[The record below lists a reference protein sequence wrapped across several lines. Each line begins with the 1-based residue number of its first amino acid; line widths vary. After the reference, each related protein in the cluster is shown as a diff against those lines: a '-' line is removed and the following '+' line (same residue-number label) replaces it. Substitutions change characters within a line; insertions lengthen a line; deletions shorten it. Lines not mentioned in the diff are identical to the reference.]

1 MKSPSSEQILSK
13 GSIGELHLTCKFRS
27 YFGHPAQLINML
39 LSIRFSTRGALLPAM
54 RAMPTQLARR
64 AILNRQAVRGITDL
78 LKEPSESG
86 PLDLQKIRDESSVND
101 LINSAQL
108 TGVMDYQKQKEVL
121 MFVDCIYPR
130 WLAKLGYSHVWGW
143 VFKPLNLSSDD
154 QEVKRRLMS
163 MINSEKHR
171 LPPGAECANFVA
183 LRRDGGAFIKYFVPP
198 NSSPKT
204 LVCAIEKNL
213 AESQREGPFQWISKH
228 LWATPQALLVKGT
241 PWIED
246 LSRFPSS
253 QLKVIIEG
261 ESLTEEEL
269 YSLFRRYGLIVDITP
284 YSSSTGFA
292 KIVFKS
298 TNACIRAKNCVT
310 GMTLNDRKTTLHLQY
325 IPMERVNH
333 ITSFISSHQR
343 IAIPVIFAI
352 LATIAVLIFE
362 PIRQQFI
369 EIKIKR
375 WQAYKNNWIVRTLYT
390 PYKFLM
396 SWLSDSRH
404 FLDDS
409 LESITGGQKRSV
421 EVDDVESDMIWSE
434 RSERAKEVRFL
445 LSENANTFI
454 VIKGPKGSAEREFV
468 MEHVLNS
475 ADTTNK
481 ILEIDCAELIKARSD
496 KNFLKAAAAQIGYF
510 PLFTWTNTVS
520 QFIDLG
526 LQGLTGQKSGLSE
539 SKEAQYKNM
548 LLLTQAAIRK
558 VSLSD
563 FSAYKCEFEHQQQ
576 KKLAES
582 GNGVEEFKIV
592 EMKEENYLQQHPEV
606 KPVIVINN
614 FMRRTD
620 SSHDF
625 VFKEL
630 ADWAGQLIQN
640 NLAHVIFI
648 TLDSG
653 SSVHLTAALPNQ
665 VFKTISLDDASPK
678 SARQYVNRQLKNKYA
693 DTIDMCL
700 EPLGGRMLDLQ
711 AFVRRVKSGEEPGE
725 ALKEM
730 IRQASE
736 QLSTFY
742 LNVGVTG
749 SEMPWDTAQ
758 LWKLIRLLAENDT
771 IEVNDLVKIPLFGL
785 SPSTINTLNVLEK
798 NDIISLKRDK
808 GITKSISIGRPIFK
822 AAFRD
827 LVSDEKIF
835 QIYETFMFNQL
846 ISLENV
852 KIAKME
858 DQFSKLSSKD
868 DASYIKERLEYISTK
883 LKASTQKVQEYEKK
897 VKELTTEKTSS
908 RSSIFGF

>member
-1 MKSPSSEQILSK
+1 
-13 GSIGELHLTCKFRS
+13 
-27 YFGHPAQLINML
+27 ML
-39 LSIRFSTRGALLPAM
+39 LSLRFSTRGALLPTMTAL
-54 RAMPTQLARR
+54 PIQLTRR
-64 AILNRQAVRGITDL
+64 IGINRFSARGI
-78 LKEPSESG
+78 SETFRKDAESV
-86 PLDLQKIRDESSVND
+86 PLDVIKIRDESSIND
-101 LINSAQL
+101 VENSAEL
-108 TGVMDYQKQKEVL
+108 TGIMDYLKQKEVL
-121 MFVDCIYPR
+121 MFIDRIYPR
-130 WLAKLGYSHVWGW
+130 WLTKLSYSHVWGW
-143 VFKPLNLSSDD
+143 LIKPLSLSSVDAD
-154 QEVKRRLMS
+154 VKEKLES
-163 MINSEKHR
+163 MINNKVHS
-171 LPPGAECANFVA
+171 LPPGAKCDRFVA
-183 LRRDGGAFIKYFVPP
+183 LRRDGGAFIQFFVPP
-198 NSSPKT
+198 NSSPKE
-204 LVCAIEKNL
+204 LVAAIEKNL
-213 AESQREGPFQWISKH
+213 AKSQNEGTFSSIKKLFLPAPK
-228 LWATPQALLVKGT
+228 ALLVKGT

-253 QLKVIIEG
+253 QLKIIIEG
-261 ESLTEEEL
+261 QSLTEEEL

-292 KIVFKS
+292 KVVFKS
-298 TNACIRAKNCVT
+298 TDACIRAKNCVT
-310 GMTLNDRKTTLHLQY
+310 GMKLNDDKTTLHLQY

-333 ITSFISSHQR
+333 ITSFISNHQR
-343 IAIPVIFAI
+343 IAIPVILAL

-369 EIKIKR
+369 EFKIKR
-375 WQAYKNNWIVRTLYT
+375 WQAYKNNWFVRAIYT
-390 PYKFLM
+390 PYKFIM
-396 SWLSDSRH
+396 SRLSDGRH

-409 LESITGGQKRSV
+409 LESITGGQKRLV
-421 EVDDVESDMIWSE
+421 EVEDVESDMIWSE

-468 MEHVLNS
+468 MDHVLNS
-475 ADTTNK
+475 SETTNK
-481 ILEIDCAELIKARSD
+481 ILEIDCSQLIKTRSD
-496 KNFLKAAAAQIGYF
+496 KLFLKAAAGQLGYF

-539 SKEAQYKNM
+539 SKEAQFKNM

-558 VSLSD
+558 VTLND

-576 KKLAES
+576 KKLAEHS
-582 GNGVEEFKIV
+582 NGGDEFKVI
-592 EMKEENYLQQHPEV
+592 EMKEEDYLQQHPEV

-614 FMRRTD
+614 FMRKTD

-625 VFKEL
+625 IFKEL
-630 ADWAGQLIQN
+630 ADWAGLLIQN

-653 SSVHLTAALPNQ
+653 SSVHLTGALPNQ
-665 VFKTISLDDASPK
+665 VFKTITLNDASPN
-678 SARQYVNRQLKNKYA
+678 SARQYVNKQLKNKYA
-693 DTIDMCL
+693 DSIDTCL

-711 AFVRRVKSGEEPGE
+711 AFVRRVKSGEDPES

-736 QLSTFY
+736 QLATFY
-742 LNVGVTG
+742 LNVGAVVDNET
-749 SEMPWDTAQ
+749 PWDTAQ

-771 IEVNDLVKIPLFGL
+771 IEVNELVKIPLFGL
-785 SPSTINTLNVLEK
+785 STSTINTLNVLEK

-808 GITKSISIGRPIFK
+808 GLNKSISIGRPIFK
-822 AAFRD
+822 AAFRE

-835 QIYETFMFNQL
+835 EVYEAYMYNQL

-858 DQFSKLSSKD
+858 DQFSKLCSKG
-868 DASYIKERLEYISTK
+868 DANYVKERLEYISSK
-883 LKASTQKVQEYEKK
+883 LKASTEKVQEYETKI
-897 VKELTTEKTSS
+897 KELTSGKTSS
-908 RSSIFGF
+908 KSSFFGF